1 MQVELI
7 DRKST
12 NLAHHTPLLFVHGA
26 YHAAWCWDVHFLP
39 YFADRGYHAY
49 AMSLRGHGTSAGREA
64 LRRTSLNDFVDD
76 LAETVQ
82 RFETPPVL
90 IGHSLGATITQRYLE
105 HHTMPAAI
113 MISASVRRG
122 SAPPMAFF
130 NLLLRLLRE
139 HPRTL
144 LKVYLTREGYYLM
157 SVPEL
162 AHALFYSST
171 TPHELVQRYVARMQ
185 PESARV
191 SFDIATAR
199 PVSIEL
205 LSKTPILFV
214 GGADDSLT
222 QPHMLEAGAQALQTE
237 VVICPNVGH
246 NLMLE
251 PGWQVAAAA
260 MIDWLRRR
268 GL

>member
-1 MQVELI
+1 MQIELI

-39 YFADRGYHAY
+39 YFADRGYHAC

-105 HHTMPAAI
+105 YHTMPAAI
-113 MISASVRRG
+113 IMSALVRQG
-122 SAPPMAFF
+122 SAPPKAFLQLF
-130 NLLLRLLRE
+130 LRLLRE

-144 LKVYLTREGYYLM
+144 LKSFLTREGYYLL
-157 SVPEL
+157 SVSEV
-162 AHALFYSST
+162 AHELFYSPA
-171 TPHELVQRYVARMQ
+171 TPHDLVQQYVARMQ

-191 SFDIATAR
+191 SFDVSTAK
-199 PVSIEL
+199 PVSL
-205 LSKTPILFV
+205 AFLSKTPILFV

-251 PGWQVAAAA
+251 PGWQVAADT